1 MVNLFIYFAL
11 LIYAYYYQKIQVIIF
26 TIKLFNATKTLIDF
40 TTTKN
45 IIKSRIHRNKV
56 PLHNIKLHLLPL
68 K

>member
-40 TTTKN
+40 TTT
-45 IIKSRIHRNKV
+45 INKQ
-56 PLHNIKLHLLPL
+56 L
-68 K
+68 KIEYVGTSTFTQY